1 LVLSPDA
8 RFLDLVVGAG
18 LVVSVFLLFAAVLA
32 WQLGGF
38 LAETLA
44 LMRCTER
51 GIGIG
56 LLGGDGHH
64 FVREV
69 WALEG
74 QEAVRKL
81 ANVHIQLL
89 LRRR

>member
-1 LVLSPDA
+1 VLSPDA

-38 LAETLA
+38 SAETLA

-56 LLGGDGHH
+56 LPGGDGHH

-69 WALEG
+69 WGVGGTGSCEEIG
-74 QEAVRKL
+74 ECTHTVS
-81 ANVHIQLL
+81 VT
-89 LRRR
+89 